1 MSLENWASNRWLEKL
16 GSDREEIERLL
27 ANADGHLDDYRKAVA
42 SEMSADAQLSL
53 AWDSIRASATAALR
67 AAGYRVVRGGG
78 EHYRTIETLE
88 FSIDPERKLI
98 PRLDALRRKRN
109 TGAYDDYGL
118 VAQGEAD
125 LAGRLAAKSVK
136 TSRTGSAR
144 TTPTRFHKRRL
155 PQGASATRWDH
166 MLKCWEYEKILA
178 K

>member
-42 SEMSADAQLSL
+42 SEMSADAQLSV
-53 AWDSIRASATAALR
+53 AWDSIRGSATAALR

-78 EHYRTIETLE
+78 KHYLTIETLE

-125 LAGRLAAKSVK
+125 LAGKLAAEVRKDVEDWIRK
-136 TSRTGSAR
+136 NHADKMT
-144 TTPTRFHKRRL
+144 
-155 PQGASATRWDH
+155 
-166 MLKCWEYEKILA
+166 
-178 K
+178 